1 MAIAGVADLVHA
13 IREGSIPVEV
23 AYGRIIELVKRTQK
37 TVFGDRAQTAWG
49 LFVFG
54 AVITLDSG
62 YGIDLKD
69 DLRAEMLPLGGAD
82 VR

>member
-1 MAIAGVADLVHA
+1 MAIAGVADLVNA
-13 IREGSIPVEV
+13 IREGAVPAEV

-37 TVFGDRAQTAWG
+37 TVFGDQAQTAWG

-62 YGIDLKD
+62 
-69 DLRAEMLPLGGAD
+69 
-82 VR
+82 